1 MFKKRKVLKIIG
13 IIFVVLL
20 AIGGVYVYS
29 VYQSAKNALDNAYIP
44 IEREREADIKNEPF
58 SVLLLGIDLDEGRDT
73 GRSDTM
79 MVVTVNSDQKSSNIL
94 SIARDTRV
102 DIVGHGTVDKINHA
116 YAFGGAQMAVDTVQ
130 NFLDI
135 PIDFYVEIDMDGF
148 MTLVDIVGGVTVE
161 NDLEFS
167 QSGYDFP
174 IGTLHLESSS
184 EVLAFVR
191 MRYNDPRGDFGRQ
204 ERQRDVLEALVN
216 EMATYAVTRYQDIFD
231 TLGDNMKTNM
241 EMSDLISISL
251 NHNSAMGTF
260 NQMELRGSGQRIDNI
275 YYQIISP
282 EELLET
288 QRILKEHLELQ

>member
-13 IIFVVLL
+13 IIFALL
-20 AIGGVYVYS
+20 FSVGGVYGYS
-29 VYQSAKNALDNAYIP
+29 VYRSAKNALDNAYNP
-44 IEREREADIKNEPF
+44 IDRVRDAELKNEPF

-79 MVVTVNSDQKSSNIL
+79 MVVTVNPDQGSSNIL

-102 DIVGHGTVDKINHA
+102 EIVGRGFDDKINHA

-130 NFLDI
+130 QFLDI

-161 NDLEFS
+161 NDLAFS
-167 QSGYDFP
+167 LEGHHFP
-174 IGTLHLESSS
+174 VGTLRLNDSE
-184 EVLAFVR
+184 EVLAYVR
-191 MRYNDPRGDFGRQ
+191 MRYEDPRGDFGRQ
-204 ERQRDVLEALVN
+204 ERQRDVLESLVN

-231 TLGDNMKTNM
+231 TVGDNMKTNLD
-241 EMSDLISISL
+241 MSDIISISL
-251 NHNSAMGTF
+251 NYRSAMGTI
-260 NQMELRGSGQRIDNI
+260 NQMELRGAGQLINNV